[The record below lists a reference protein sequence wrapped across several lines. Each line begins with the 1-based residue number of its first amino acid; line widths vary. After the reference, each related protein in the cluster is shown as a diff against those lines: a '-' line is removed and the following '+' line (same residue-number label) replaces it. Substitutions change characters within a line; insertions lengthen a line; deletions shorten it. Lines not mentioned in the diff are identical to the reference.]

1 MESLLAGPLEQ
12 GLAYGIMVLGVFL
25 SFRIL
30 NFADLTV
37 DGSFPLGGAVAATL
51 LVAGAN
57 PVLATLAGLLAGA
70 AAGLATGLLATK
82 ARIAPLLAGI
92 LTMTALYS
100 VNLRVMGRANIQLLR
115 QPTLISAVQDRAI
128 GGDYAVLLFLAL
140 AVTALAL
147 TLRWFLHTGLGAA
160 LRATGD
166 NEDMVRSQGVD
177 VQGMKVLG
185 LALANGLVALSGA
198 LVAQYQGFA
207 DVGMGIGTIVAGLAS
222 VIIGEVVVGEATVS
236 RALAAVVA
244 GSIVYRLVIFAA
256 LRVGFAPT
264 DLKLMTALLV
274 ILALST
280 PALKRVVRV
289 AG

>member
-236 RALAAVVA
+236 RALVAVVA